1 MKTSRKREGKLK
13 TVTNRTQNRWR
24 NYKQLNF
31 HGHQD
36 KKLPPQMNKQQ
47 TKIKNQSNGK
57 TAKSAIMVES

>member
-1 MKTSRKREGKLK
+1 MYSLVQTSMKTSRKKEKE
-13 TVTNRTQNRWR
+13 NWDQQRTQKRSR

-47 TKIKNQSNGK
+47 TKIENQSK
-57 TAKSAIMVES
+57 R